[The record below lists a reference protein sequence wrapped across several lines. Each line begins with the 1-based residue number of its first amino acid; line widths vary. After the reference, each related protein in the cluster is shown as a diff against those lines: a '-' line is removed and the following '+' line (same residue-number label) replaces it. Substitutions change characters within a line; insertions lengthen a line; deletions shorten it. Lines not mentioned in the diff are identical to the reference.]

1 MPVNVNITIINNRKN
16 KFDILVCVS
25 DTKCAIIGLTAIVS
39 MYISTLYIWG
49 CTAISTKVYS
59 VSIIKLLY
67 IWRTRIL
74 SI

>member
-39 MYISTLYIWG
+39 MYINTSYIWG
-49 CTAISTKVYS
+49 CTASRIKV
-59 VSIIKLLY
+59 
-67 IWRTRIL
+67 
-74 SI
+74 